1 MKQLNML
8 TMLFVATMLCL
19 WSRASILACTCEKAP
34 LIGRFS
40 HAKYVFSAKVK
51 YRSAGC
57 LENILNKNGT
67 YSCRE
72 QFEYVVLAV
81 TMVWKGQLPREVVIV
96 EFNTDCGYPLTGD
109 REYILFTSEYSES
122 QKYQKAINTDKSVF
136 LYHHCGGNDTRDKVW
151 DTFLNRLVGLSN
163 IMYELE
169 EIIGR
174 REFYSGLWNL
184 SKGLPSAS
192 SIIDR
197 TNIFD
202 IYGNQLPH
210 GKSLRHQGIEFW
222 FDKKYISNGWYFLRC
237 HSGTDVIILPFVY
250 YEDRFY
256 YTDKG
261 LSWK

>member
-1 MKQLNML
+1 MKQLNIL

-51 YRSAGC
+51 YRSVAC

-72 QFEYVVLAV
+72 QFEYIVLTV
-81 TMVWKGQLPREVVIV
+81 TRVWKGRLPREVVII
-96 EFNTDCGYPLTGD
+96 EFVTGCGYPLIED
-109 REYILFTSEYSES
+109 DEYVLFTSEYPES
-122 QKYQKAINTDKSVF
+122 PKYQKAISTDKPIFS
-136 LYHHCGGNDTRDKVW
+136 YSQCGVNEIRNKDW
-151 DTFLNRLVGLSN
+151 DTFLSKLVNLSN

-174 REFYSGLWNL
+174 REFYSGLWNIP
-184 SKGLPSAS
+184 KGLPTAS

-210 GKSLRHQGIEFW
+210 GKSLSQQCIEFW
-222 FDKKYISNGWYFLRC
+222 FEKKYISNGWYFLRC

-256 YTDKG
+256 YTDQR